1 MRKIGITSCLLVLTS
16 FGFGQILPKRTANV
30 QPNTNAELLQQKI
43 SANKAEPH
51 SPLSTDQC
59 SFTFSSGKGDSFTE
73 YCVTANGNIPEF
85 QFPQGSSLISSDRR
99 EGYGICDENTATQYS
114 DFAGAG
120 DSGNW
125 NASSLLSRSLTSVK
139 IARTTGDSFYTLIQT
154 ITRSGSSAKVT
165 MALRN
170 NTQIARTAIIVRYT
184 DVDADGAVLNN
195 FDGTFNSTFGWN
207 SSTSTNSG
215 AGFGLELQNVGNP
228 PTPNFFGFSQ
238 NTPSPPSNACLPTAN
253 LVPSPL
259 LNFDG
264 SLEMVYVVTIAPG
277 KTSTVNMAYKG
288 M

>member
-1 MRKIGITSCLLVLTS
+1 MKTIGLASCCLVLAS
-16 FGFGQILPKRTANV
+16 LSFGQILPKHTVNV

-43 SANKAEPH
+43 SANKTESH

-59 SFTFSSGKGDSFTE
+59 SFTFSSGKDNGFTE

-85 QFPQGSSLISSDRR
+85 QFPQGFSLISSDRR
-99 EGYGICDENTATQYS
+99 EGYGICDVGTQVQYS
-114 DFAGAG
+114 DFAGGG

-125 NASSLLSRSLTSVK
+125 GASSLLSRTTTSVK
-139 IARTTGDSFYTLIQT
+139 IARTTGDGFYTLTQT
-154 ITRSGSSAKVT
+154 ITRSGPSAKVT

-170 NTQIARTAIIVRYT
+170 NTQIPRTAIVVRYT
-184 DVDADGAVLNN
+184 DVDADGVIFNN

-207 SSTSTNSG
+207 SSTSSHTG

-228 PTPNFFGFSQ
+228 PTPDFIGFAQ
-238 NTPSPPSNACLPTAN
+238 NTPSPPSACDPTGNIA
-253 LVPSPL
+253 PSPL
-259 LNFDG
+259 LNIDG
-264 SLEMVYVVTIAPG
+264 SLEMVYVLPIAPG